1 LTRYKQIERRLAKLE
16 QILDKRTQ
24 RAEPALY
31 IQVDLEAQQQFPPE
45 DLPLLQSAKAA
56 RHEGR
61 FHSLEE
67 HEVMERFSRLR
78 DVVGRRYGFASYG
91 WVIRR
96 DINRLSSPQS
106 KSIVKESA
114 DALAMMKVLN
124 WGPAGLPLTP
134 FGHFPF
140 CDLDCDSSY
149 LREQRQD
156 QQAALSNSSHSGT
169 ESKARN
175 L

>member
-124 WGPAGLPLTP
+124 WGR
-134 FGHFPF
+134 
-140 CDLDCDSSY
+140 DNSSY

-156 QQAALSNSSHSGT
+156 QQAALSNSSHSGLSPKP
-169 ESKARN
+169 EIYEQ
-175 L
+175 